1 MSEKVQVQ
9 RIKNSGTKLWGS
21 LGVLDYTREQ
31 FRRNYK
37 HIECSI
43 RMILIAGDDDT
54 AKASHSNDMHHQYL
68 NISSQP
74 HLHNKNIIL
83 PVLREVTINILHRK
97 FCT

>member
-21 LGVLDYTREQ
+21 LGVLDYTRVL
-31 FRRNYK
+31 RRNYK

-54 AKASHSNDMHHQYL
+54 AKVSYSNYDIFPSVPQHT
-68 NISSQP
+68 SSP
-74 HLHNKNIIL
+74 TL
-83 PVLREVTINILHRK
+83 TIKTAGITGGYKITILHRK